1 VNGLDRL
8 TAANGIWG
16 SGSFGYDA
24 LDNLRTSV
32 VGSRSAV
39 ASIDGA
45 NRLSALTVN
54 GAAQNYGYDANGNLT
69 LRGSQGFTFDI
80 GNRLASAAGK
90 ASYAYDG
97 HGRRTYV
104 AYTDGSWK
112 VQVYGQAG
120 KLLWSQHSSQGATRH
135 VYLGDRLI
143 AEVGSTGVS
152 YSHTDALGS
161 PVARTNASAQ
171 VTSRTRYEPY
181 GATAAGTNPT
191 GIGFTGHVND
201 ADTGLVYMQ
210 QRYYEPVA
218 GRFLSVDP
226 VTTSTKDGEGF
237 NRFAYAN
244 NNPYKYVDPDG
255 RWGVAGAIYG
265 AIAGGTGGFV
275 SSGSSFREKAVGVV
289 TGALAGGAVGFVAP
303 QTSHFVGLATASA
316 VASAA
321 GQASGSASNAAID
334 KGVGNVSM
342 SDVKVDATTTAL
354 GALGGGVGGQVGKG
368 ISQLTSRPIIGQTL
382 EKGGTPT
389 TAGLVTGS
397 VVEGAII
404 GGAEKSTQ
412 AVKDT
417 AQKVKEAVS
426 N

>member
-1 VNGLDRL
+1 L

-54 GAAQNYGYDANGNLT
+54 GAVQGYGYDANGNLT
-69 LRGSQGFTFDI
+69 LRGSQGFAFDI
-80 GNRLASAAGK
+80 GNRLTSAAGR

-112 VQVYGQAG
+112 VQVYSQAG

-135 VYLGDRLI
+135 VYLGDRLV
-143 AEVGSTGVS
+143 AEATSAGVS

-226 VTTSTKDGEGF
+226 VTTDAKDGSSF
-237 NRFAYAN
+237 NRYVYGN
-244 NNPYKYVDPDG
+244 NNPYKFKDPDG
-255 RWGVAGAIYG
+255 RIAIPAAQILIRVLQAAIAVAGAKAVQDTGKATGNQSGQNNSSG
-265 AIAGGTGGFV
+265 AGALAPAPSAGAAGAASPSSGPALPTGLVGTQDSLSGQQGKRHNSGPLDPSNGGTGDAASDFGKLTGGK
-275 SSGSSFREKAVGVV
+275 SAPAPKGSNYPPG
-289 TGALAGGAVGFVAP
+289 T
-303 QTSHFVGLATASA
+303 
-316 VASAA
+316 
-321 GQASGSASNAAID
+321 
-334 KGVGNVSM
+334 
-342 SDVKVDATTTAL
+342 
-354 GALGGGVGGQVGKG
+354 QVGDNG
-368 ISQLTSRPIIGQTL
+368 ISLRPEGKLGPRIDIPANGDKPAETL
-382 EKGGTPT
+382 HYPKPSE
-389 TAGLVTGS
+389 
-397 VVEGAII
+397 
-404 GGAEKSTQ
+404 
-412 AVKDT
+412 
-417 AQKVKEAVS
+417 
-426 N
+426 